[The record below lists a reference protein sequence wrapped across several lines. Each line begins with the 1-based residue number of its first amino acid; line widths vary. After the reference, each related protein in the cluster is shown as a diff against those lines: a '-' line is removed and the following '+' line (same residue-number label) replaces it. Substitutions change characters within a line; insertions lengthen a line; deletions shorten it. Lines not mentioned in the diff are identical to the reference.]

1 MNRKNPTAL
10 SALLFGALLAFAAQ
24 AQDPQKPAAESAPAA
39 ATARA
44 PGQEPDPRIIEGIM
58 QCLGEGLPE
67 GWQKTWFTIN
77 ETGRNSKDAT
87 GTTRQFEAKFF
98 YATDPKD
105 AKGKP
110 YRPCGANRI
119 VDGVIALNDYL
130 QPSQKRWT
138 GLTMTFLI
146 DGTYDASY
154 DYTVRKPAPAAAP
167 AKSAA
172 KPAAKKKQE
181 TTKQ

>member
-1 MNRKNPTAL
+1 MNRKNPTAF

-24 AQDPQKPAAESAPAA
+24 AQDPQKPAAGPAA
-39 ATARA
+39 AAAAA
-44 PGQEPDPRIIEGIM
+44 PAPSQEPDPRIIEGIV
-58 QCLGEGLPE
+58 QCLAEGLPD

-77 ETGRNSKDAT
+77 ETGRSSKDAT
-87 GTTRQFEAKFF
+87 GTTRQFEADFF

-130 QPSQKRWT
+130 QPSQRHWT
-138 GLTMTFLI
+138 GVTMTFML
-146 DGTYDASY
+146 DGTYGANY
-154 DYTVRKPAPAAAP
+154 DYSVRKPAPAKAAP
-167 AKSAA
+167 KA
-172 KPAAKKKQE
+172 AAKKKQE
-181 TTKQ
+181 TKQ